1 MEQSLPAYTKLRM
14 ASFKELIQSEKP
26 VLIDFYADWCQPCK
40 VLALSLNRKERMGD
54 KVSVLKIDVDRN
66 PKLAQNLSIQ
76 GVPTLMIYR
85 RGEQKWRQSGVQCR
99 SDYSAAGVFRCFI
112 ISKL

>member
-1 MEQSLPAYTKLRM
+1 M

-40 VLALSLNRKERMGD
+40 VLSPIVKQVKERMGD
-54 KVSVLKIDVDRN
+54 QVSVLKIDVDRN

-85 RGEQKWRQSGVQCR
+85 RGEQKWRQSGVL
-99 SDYSAAGVFRCFI
+99 SAEAI
-112 ISKL
+112 IQQLQYFGAS

>member
-1 MEQSLPAYTKLRM
+1 MEQSLTAYTKLRM

-40 VLALSLNRKERMGD
+40 VLSPIVKQVKERMGD

-85 RGEQKWRQSGVQCR
+85 KGEQKWRQSGVL
-99 SDYSAAGVFRCFI
+99 SAEAI
-112 ISKL
+112 IQQLEYFGAS